1 MIEDFDNVYEEKK
14 QNKQKNLL
22 QQFFSL
28 NFVMKIKNRFENF
41 EKFLT
46 RFTFTINSL
55 KFTDNEK
62 ITHLFRNF
70 FEQLTKRIYH
80 LNEIV
85 KYSNYVKK
93 VRQTTNQMKI
103 RNEMKQN
110 ATISSIMKKRRFR
123 ANENVSRKQNS
134 FKKISKNKFKT
145 RKFNAMKNMIIKL
158 SSHIRTKFRKAK
170 KCFKCEKVKHVF
182 NDSNASCQEKN
193 HITRKK
199 IEVFFS
205 KMNIE

>member
-1 MIEDFDNVYEEKK
+1 
-14 QNKQKNLL
+14 
-22 QQFFSL
+22 
-28 NFVMKIKNRFENF
+28 MKVKNRFESF

-55 KFTDNEK
+55 KLIDNEK

-70 FEQLTKRIYH
+70 FEQFTKKIYH
-80 LNEIV
+80 LNEIIR
-85 KYSNYVKK
+85 YSNYVKK
-93 VRQTTNQMKI
+93 IRQTTNQMKI

-123 ANENVSRKQNS
+123 ANENVNRKQSN

-158 SSHIRTKFRKAK
+158 LFHIRKKFRKTK
-170 KCFKCEKVKHVF
+170 KCFKCEKIKHVF
-182 NDSNASCQEKN
+182 NDSNASCQKKSHYTKKN
-193 HITRKK
+193 RN
-199 IEVFFS
+199 FFF
-205 KMNIE
+205 KNEH

>member
-1 MIEDFDNVYEEKK
+1 
-14 QNKQKNLL
+14 
-22 QQFFSL
+22 
-28 NFVMKIKNRFENF
+28 MKVKNRFENF
-41 EKFLT
+41 EKFLI
-46 RFTFTINSL
+46 RFIFTISSL
-55 KFTDNEK
+55 KFINNKK

-70 FEQLTKRIYH
+70 FEQFTKRIYH
-80 LNEIV
+80 LNEII

-123 ANENVSRKQNS
+123 ANENVNRKQNN

-145 RKFNAMKNMIIKL
+145 RKFNATKNMIIKL
-158 SSHIRTKFRKAK
+158 SFHIRTKLRKTK
-170 KCFKCEKVKHVF
+170 KCFKCEKIKHVF
-182 NDSNASCQEKN
+182 NDSNASYQKKN

-199 IEVFFS
+199 IEIFFS